1 LTSIP
6 DPRFII
12 KLLRIKQWYKNLLV
26 FTPIVF
32 ADLFLDAQL
41 ILVTAIAFFA
51 FCSVSSFIYIQN
63 DIQDADKD
71 ALHPT
76 KRKRP
81 IASGKI
87 TRKMATGIAAILLII
102 TIILCSFLP
111 PSFWAVILGYI
122 ILNIAYTHYLK
133 HIFIID
139 VFVIGFG
146 FILRVLGGAV
156 VVNVMLSEWLF
167 IATFL
172 IAIILG
178 FSKRNAEIN
187 YSEDPAEHRSVL
199 ALYDP
204 MLLRSFI
211 LLATT
216 SVLVVYFIYSII
228 VVHIPAFIVTI
239 PFVLYGALRFLSLSL
254 FDGLDPD
261 DMFKDRAFVANF
273 VLWIIIVLVTRY
285 AFR

>member
-1 LTSIP
+1 MTSIP
-6 DPRFII
+6 DLRSLI
-12 KLLRIKQWYKNLLV
+12 KLLRIRQWYKNLLV

-32 ADLFLDAQL
+32 ANLFLDAQL
-41 ILVTAIAFFA
+41 ILVTTIAFFA
-51 FCSVSSFIYIQN
+51 FCTVASFVYIQN

-71 ALHPT
+71 ALHPI

-87 TRKMATGIAAILLII
+87 TKKMAIGIAVILLII

-146 FILRVLGGAV
+146 FILRVLGGAA

-172 IAIILG
+172 LAIILG
-178 FSKRNAEIN
+178 FSKRNAEI
-187 YSEDPAEHRSVL
+187 SHAEDPAEHRSVL

-204 MLLRSFI
+204 MILRSFI
-211 LLATT
+211 IFATT

-228 VVHIPAFIVTI
+228 VVQIPAFVVTI

-254 FDGLDPD
+254 VKGLDPD

-273 VLWIIIVLVTRY
+273 VLWIIIVLVALY